1 MEQNRLVELQQYLEA
16 RGETLPEFIKKN
28 PKHWTTRLYIAD
40 KLKKHGQEEVVY
52 KILREI
58 YEENTFRYNKDI
70 HAGYEDYIE
79 EKVNFFKELADLSFK
94 VTGEAKRSIPYLDEA
109 LIMLDG
115 SESVNA
121 YIDPKEIQR
130 LKKEYIA
137 KMN

>member
-1 MEQNRLVELQQYLEA
+1 MEQNKVLELKQYLEEK
-16 RGETLPEFIKKN
+16 GEALPEFVEQN
-28 PKHWTTRLYIAD
+28 PTHWTARLYVANR
-40 KLKKHGQEEVVY
+40 LKKHNQVESVY

-94 VTGEAKRSIPYLDEA
+94 VTGEAKKSIPYLDEA

-121 YIDPKEIQR
+121 YINPKEIQK
-130 LKKEYIA
+130 LKEEFIA